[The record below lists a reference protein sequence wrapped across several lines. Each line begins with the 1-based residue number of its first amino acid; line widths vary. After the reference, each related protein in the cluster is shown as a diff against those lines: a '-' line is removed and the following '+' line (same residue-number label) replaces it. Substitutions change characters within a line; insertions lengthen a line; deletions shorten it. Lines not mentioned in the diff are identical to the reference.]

1 MTRVIPNPVRLTV
14 ASTAFSNRVGV
25 KIYDNGVYLEGAT
38 NRVHFVGLYQ
48 NGEEVGSIYSG
59 GTYIRYN
66 GVNVL
71 ETNVYSGYTFGLR
84 LRTNGLPNGDYVA
97 VMSYL
102 KNGTTK
108 NYEVP
113 IRIELT

>member
-1 MTRVIPNPVRLTV
+1 MIITPNPVRLTV

-25 KIYDNGVYLEGAT
+25 QIYDNGVYLEGAT

-48 NGEEVGSIYSG
+48 NDVEVGSISSG
-59 GTYIRYN
+59 GTFIRYN
-66 GVNVL
+66 GVKVL

-84 LRTNGLPNGDYVA
+84 LRTDDLSNGDYVA

-102 KNGTTK
+102 KNGVTK

-113 IRIELT
+113 IQIELT

>member
-1 MTRVIPNPVRLTV
+1 M
-14 ASTAFSNRVGV
+14 

-48 NGEEVGSIYSG
+48 NNVQIGSVTSDRVF
-59 GTYIRYN
+59 IRYN
-66 GVNVL
+66 DENVL
-71 ETNVYSGYTFGLR
+71 QTSVYGGYTFALR

-102 KNGTTK
+102 NKNNVTK

>member
-1 MTRVIPNPVRLTV
+1 MTT
-14 ASTAFSNRVGV
+14 ASTSQSNKVGV

-48 NGEEVGSIYSG
+48 NNVQIGSVTSDGVFIQ
-59 GTYIRYN
+59 YN
-66 GVNVL
+66 GEKVL
-71 ETNVYSGYTFGLR
+71 QTTVYGGYTFAFR

-102 KNGTTK
+102 KNSATK

>member
-1 MTRVIPNPVRLTV
+1 MVVPNPVRLTR
-14 ASTAFSNRVGV
+14 ASTSTSNKVGV
-25 KIYDNGVYLEGAT
+25 KIYDDGTYLEGGT

-48 NGEEVGSIYSG
+48 NSVQIGSVSSNGVFIV
-59 GTYIRYN
+59 YN
-66 GVNVL
+66 GENVL
-71 ETNVYSGYTFGLR
+71 ETNSYSGYTFSLR

-97 VMSYL
+97 VMSYTRS
-102 KNGTTK
+102 NVTK